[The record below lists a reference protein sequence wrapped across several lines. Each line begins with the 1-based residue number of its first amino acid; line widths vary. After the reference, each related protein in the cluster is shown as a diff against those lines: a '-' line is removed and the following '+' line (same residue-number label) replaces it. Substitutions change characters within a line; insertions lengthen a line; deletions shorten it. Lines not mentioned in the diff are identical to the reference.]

1 MFHFGFSYT
10 GFIYLLM
17 LFIPNII
24 WTKRKPI
31 DYDRYLPNESK
42 ILQGFERIGEVLVC
56 CIVLIFS
63 DFNIRNTYWAV
74 WLLLSF
80 MLMILYEIY
89 WVRYFRSQREMRD
102 FYRSMIGIPVAGATL
117 PVFAF
122 FFLGIYGSN
131 IFLIISVV
139 ILGIGHIGIHW
150 NYYKEISGERKKNKI
165 FLRIIK
171 ILAAVIVT
179 IPLGATVFIIGCRN
193 FKYISHFINTHKG
206 VEEGVYVSLGGQE
219 QYVLIRG
226 KNNEN
231 PVIIYLHGGPSGPDS
246 YITYGFSNYLVD
258 DYTLIAWDQRGCGRT
273 YFRNRNLD
281 SVNDTATF
289 EQALEDLD
297 ALVDYACDRF
307 GQDKIIIMGH
317 SYGTLLGSRYVL
329 EHPDKV
335 WKYIGVGQIV
345 SLEKADLYSYEDALA
360 KAETA
365 GDDTSKMISAYE
377 EFQKDN
383 SLVNLLNLR
392 NYTYSYHQPEVKSKD
407 TWMAVTSPYFSIDDF
422 RWFMKQLGSIE
433 DYVKL
438 NHQLFDYTLKANL
451 YDYSLNYQ
459 VPVYFISGSCDW
471 ICPVESTEKYMN
483 DITAPSK
490 AMMLVIGCGHE
501 PQYSLPKE
509 FSEIVKNIIS

>member
-10 GFIYLLM
+10 GCIYLLM

-42 ILQGFERIGEVLVC
+42 VLQVFERIGEVLVC
-56 CIVLIFS
+56 CTVLIFS
-63 DFNIRNTYWAV
+63 DFNLRNTYWTV

-89 WVRYFRSQREMRD
+89 WVRYFRSQREMWD
-102 FYRSMIGIPVAGATL
+102 FYRSMLGIPVAGATL
-117 PVFAF
+117 PVFSF

-150 NYYKEISGERKKNKI
+150 SYYKEISGERKKNKI
-165 FLRIIK
+165 FLLIIK
-171 ILAAVIVT
+171 ILAAIIVT
-179 IPLGATVFIIGCRN
+179 IPLGVTVFIIGCRN
-193 FKYISHFINTHKG
+193 FNYISHYINTHKG

-226 KNNEN
+226 KNTEN

-246 YITYGFSNYLVD
+246 YITYGFSNGLID

-273 YFRNRNLD
+273 YFKNRNID

-289 EQALEDLD
+289 EQALKDLD

-307 GQDKIIIMGH
+307 GQEKIIIMGH
-317 SYGTLLGSRYVL
+317 SYGTLLGSSYVQ

-335 WKYIGVGQIV
+335 WKYIGVGQVV
-345 SLEKADLYSYEDALA
+345 SLETADIYSYEDALA
-360 KAETA
+360 KAKAA
-365 GDDTSKMISAYE
+365 GDDTDKLVSAYE
-377 EFQKDN
+377 AFRKDN
-383 SLVNLLNLR
+383 SLMNLLDLR
-392 NYTYSYHQPEVKSKD
+392 NYTYPYHQPEVKSKD

-422 RWFMKQLGSIE
+422 RWFMKQLGSMD
-433 DYVKL
+433 DYFKL
-438 NHQLFDYTLKANL
+438 NHQLFDYTLQVNL
-451 YDYSLNYQ
+451 YDHSLDYQ
-459 VPVYFISGSCDW
+459 VPVYFISGSSDW

-490 AMMLVIGCGHE
+490 AMMLVNGCGHE

-509 FSEIVKNIIS
+509 FSDIVKRIIS